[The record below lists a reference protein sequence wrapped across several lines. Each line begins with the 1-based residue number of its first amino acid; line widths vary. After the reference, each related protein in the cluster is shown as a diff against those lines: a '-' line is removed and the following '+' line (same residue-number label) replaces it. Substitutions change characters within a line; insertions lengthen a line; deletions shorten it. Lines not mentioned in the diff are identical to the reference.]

1 MLNTIYKSRVGRGL
15 KSNPIAQK
23 LRNSLLIRT
32 IEQSVGDWR
41 YPYIFLTWWLAG
53 ILVPRRRVTVDD
65 VSFTLSCTNWI
76 THFRWFLFK
85 RKEPEVRYYI
95 DEYVKNGD
103 IFFDIGANVGVF
115 SIYAAKRHSNISVYS
130 FEPEISNLSALKD
143 NVVFN
148 NLCERAKIY
157 SVGISNFV
165 GLSRLHL
172 QDLSMGSAAHT
183 ESKESITLTDEGYQV
198 VWSEGIFSVTLDYL
212 CEELSVVP
220 DAIKIDTDGNE
231 DKILEGGA
239 ATLSNKKLRSLIIE
253 IPNDRRKS
261 KACYDMLK
269 SAGFCEVEYDM
280 GKSRNEI
287 WVRR

>member
-1 MLNTIYKSRVGRGL
+1 M
-15 KSNPIAQK
+15 
-23 LRNSLLIRT
+23 
-32 IEQSVGDWR
+32 
-41 YPYIFLTWWLAG
+41 
-53 ILVPRRRVTVDD
+53 
-65 VSFTLSCTNWI
+65 
-76 THFRWFLFK
+76 
-85 RKEPEVRYYI
+85 RYYI

-172 QDLSMGSAAHT
+172 QDLAMGSAAHT
-183 ESKESITLTDEGYQV
+183 ESKERITLTDEGYQV

-239 ATLSNKKLRSLIIE
+239 ATLSNTKLRSLIIE